1 MPLKLYMSSSG
12 AGIGGLQGF
21 IDQQQKKNL
30 SAKSLATWAK
40 KLSDKARE
48 VEKLEDQ
55 GLKLTH
61 AS

>member
-1 MPLKLYMSSSG
+1 MSSSG